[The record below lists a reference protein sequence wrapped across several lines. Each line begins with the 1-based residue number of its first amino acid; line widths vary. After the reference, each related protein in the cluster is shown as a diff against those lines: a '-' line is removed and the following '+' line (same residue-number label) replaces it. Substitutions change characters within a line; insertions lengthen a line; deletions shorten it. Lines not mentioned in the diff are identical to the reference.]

1 MDIII
6 TALIGLV
13 GVVAGAFITNYFTLP
28 KVKAE
33 AEKARVEA
41 EKARVDAKKAAID
54 IWENLALKMEK
65 RAEIMYDRVDKL
77 EVIVD
82 KQEKKINRY
91 GKRIIYLTNGI
102 ETLLHQILKEG
113 KEPCWNPNDWDPEL
127 ED

>member
-33 AEKARVEA
+33 AEKAMA
-41 EKARVDAKKAAID
+41 EAKKTAID